1 MIRAHGARQEQD
13 QLMNIIRRAVLAVLI
28 LGLHAPAWAA
38 TVSIPAS
45 RDNTIYQ
52 SAPNNSAG
60 GGAGIFI
67 GTNAAAS
74 PRRGLIAFDVAAN
87 VPAGATVTSAGLTMY
102 LGTAANSFNTTIGLH
117 RLNADW
123 GEGTAGSSNTSLSG
137 GGNGFAAATGD
148 ATWNARFHSPTTPTA
163 WSAPGANGDFNAG
176 ASASALI
183 SLPTPTSLDIP
194 FTWGPTPALVSDVQN
209 WLNSPASNFGWALVN
224 TNETAGQSVRVF
236 YSSEATLNS
245 NGAPLDP
252 AWRPALTVT
261 YVIPEPSALMIV
273 TVAATFVLGCRRR

>member
-1 MIRAHGARQEQD
+1 
-13 QLMNIIRRAVLAVLI
+13 V
-28 LGLHAPAWAA
+28 PAWAA

-60 GGAGIFI
+60 GAAGIFV

-74 PRRGLIAFDVAAN
+74 PRRGLITFDVAGN
-87 VPAGATVTSAGLTMY
+87 VPAGATITSAHMTMY
-102 LGTAANSFNTTIGLH
+102 LGTAASTFNTTIGLH

-123 GEGTAGSSNTSLSG
+123 GEGAAGSSNPSLSG

-163 WSAPGANGDFNAG
+163 WTAPGANGDFNAG
-176 ASASALI
+176 TSASALI
-183 SLPTPTSLDIP
+183 SFSTPTSLDLP
-194 FTWGPTPALVSDVQN
+194 FTWGSTPALVNDVQS
-209 WLNSPASNFGWALVN
+209 WLNHAASNFGWALIN

-236 YSSEATLNS
+236 YSSEATLS
-245 NGAPLDP
+245 SGGTPLDP
-252 AWRPALTVT
+252 AWRPTLTVT
-261 YVIPEPSALMIV
+261 YVIPEPSAFRISML
-273 TVAATFVLGCRRR
+273 TATLVLARRRR